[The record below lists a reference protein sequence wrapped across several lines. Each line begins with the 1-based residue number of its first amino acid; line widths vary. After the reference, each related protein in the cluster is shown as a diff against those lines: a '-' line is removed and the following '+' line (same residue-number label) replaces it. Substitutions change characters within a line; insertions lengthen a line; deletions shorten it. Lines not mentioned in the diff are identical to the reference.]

1 MRWEEITPEEEDVL
15 PLESSRQM
23 RLAVPPEEA
32 GERLDR
38 FLGAHLGE
46 MSRTRLQAL
55 IDRGQVRV
63 DGVTRKRSH
72 RVEADETLIVEIP
85 APRPAEIKPEAIPL
99 DILYEDDDVVVVN
112 KPAGMVVHP
121 GAGVKGGTLVNALL
135 HEYGSGGKLSSVGG
149 ELRPGIV
156 HRLDKETSGAL
167 LVARN
172 DASHRALS
180 EQFATR
186 QIEKTY
192 IALLH
197 GKISGESGRIEL
209 PVARDLHRRTRMTA
223 RRREG
228 RAARTDWVLR
238 LRLPGFSLVEASL
251 HTGRTHQIRVHFSAL
266 GHPVVGD
273 TLYGAPRQPR
283 VGAKALEPLERN
295 FLHAARLRFLH
306 PRSKKQIEVRAPF
319 PHELYDYLRAIVRAA
334 RADEHSVD
342 AALKPY
348 L

>member
-1 MRWEEITPEEEDVL
+1 MKQEEIPLDEDVL
-15 PLESSRQM
+15 PLEAPRQV
-23 RLAVPPEEA
+23 RLTVAPEES
-32 GERLDR
+32 GQRLDQY
-38 FLGAHLGE
+38 LSAHLAE
-46 MSRTRLQAL
+46 LSRTRLQAL

-63 DGVTRKRSH
+63 NGVARKRSH
-72 RVEADETLIVEIP
+72 RVDTGEALVVEIP
-85 APRPAEIKPEAIPL
+85 APQPSHAEPEAIPL
-99 DILYEDDDVVVVN
+99 DILYEDADVIVVN

-121 GAGVKGGTLVNALL
+121 GAGVKRGTLVNALL
-135 HEYGSGGKLSSVGG
+135 HRYGAGENLSSVGG

-172 DASHRALS
+172 DAAHRALA
-180 EQFATR
+180 EQFAGR

-192 IALLH
+192 VALLH
-197 GKISGESGRIEL
+197 GKISGEAGRVEL
-209 PVARDLHRRTRMTA
+209 PVARDLHRRTRMTT

-228 RAARTDWVLR
+228 RPARTDWRLLLR
-238 LRLPGFSLVEASL
+238 VASFSLIEANL

-273 TLYGAPRQPR
+273 TLYGAPRLPKA
-283 VGAKALEPLERN
+283 GAKTMEPLERN
-295 FLHAARLRFLH
+295 FLHAARLRFQH
-306 PRSKKQIEVRAPF
+306 PRTHEDIEIRAPL
-319 PHELYDYLRAIVRAA
+319 PRELFAYLQAIA
-334 RADEHSVD
+334 RASGAEEHSVD

>member
-1 MRWEEITPEEEDVL
+1 MRWDEITPEDEEVL
-15 PLESSRQM
+15 PLESSQQV
-23 RLAVPPEEA
+23 RLIVASENS

-63 DGVTRKRSH
+63 DGVARKRSH
-72 RVEADETLIVEIP
+72 RVEAGETLIVQIP
-85 APRPAEIKPEAIPL
+85 SPRPVQTKPEAIPL
-99 DILYEDDDVVVVN
+99 EILYEDDDVVVVN
-112 KPAGMVVHP
+112 KPAGLVVHP
-121 GAGVKGGTLVNALL
+121 GAGVKSGTLVNALL
-135 HEYGSGGKLSSVGG
+135 HKYGSGGKLSSVGG

-172 DASHRALS
+172 DAAHRALS
-180 EQFATR
+180 EQFASR

-209 PVARDLHRRTRMTA
+209 PVARDLHRRTRMTT

-228 RAARTDWVLR
+228 RPARTDWILR
-238 LRLPGFSLVEASL
+238 LRFPGFSLVEASL

-273 TLYGAPRQPR
+273 TLYGAPRNPK
-283 VGAKALEPLERN
+283 VGAKSLEPLGRN

-306 PRSKKQIEVRAPF
+306 PHTKTEIEVRAPL
-319 PHELYDYLRAIVRAA
+319 PRKLIDYLQAIARAA
-334 RADEHSVD
+334 GAEEQSVD